1 MKPDTEQ
8 TIKLQYLY
16 KVGSECELNS
26 WPDSS
31 AGQSVQMEFSGHGFI
46 SYSGQLSIATSK
58 NPSMVNT
65 KEGDKGKHLI
75 ESTP

>member
-1 MKPDTEQ
+1 
-8 TIKLQYLY
+8 
-16 KVGSECELNS
+16 
-26 WPDSS
+26 
-31 AGQSVQMEFSGHGFI
+31 MEFSGRGFI

-65 KEGDKGKHLI
+65 KEVDKGKHLI